1 MKILSPLI
9 GIIIA
14 IVIYLFIGHVACGI
28 LPDQRWN
35 PCLLPREHGVLT
47 AGPPGKSHYCL

>member
-14 IVIYLFIGHVACGI
+14 IFIYLFIGHVALGSSPIKDGTRASCRGSV
-28 LPDQRWN
+28 
-35 PCLLPREHGVLT
+35 E
-47 AGPPGKSHYCL
+47 S